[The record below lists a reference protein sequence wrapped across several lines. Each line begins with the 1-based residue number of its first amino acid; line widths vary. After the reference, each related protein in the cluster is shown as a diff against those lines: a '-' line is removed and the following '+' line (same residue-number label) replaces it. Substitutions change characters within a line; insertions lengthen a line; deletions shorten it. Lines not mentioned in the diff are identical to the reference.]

1 MLRRTLLI
9 AMLMCLLVGLAQ
21 ARVYDDSKAVVPGL
35 DFSRGSEPPPM
46 IARHVP
52 MRGDWSQGHDL
63 EGMSRLDGR
72 EPELPPTIRR
82 HDRID
87 RGWPHGYDPIRWGFW
102 MLMKSFGGGN

>member
-21 ARVYDDSKAVVPGL
+21 ARIYDDSKAVAPGL
-35 DFSRGSEPPPM
+35 DFTRGHEQPPT

-52 MRGDWSQGHDL
+52 MRGDWSQGRDL
-63 EGMSRLDGR
+63 EGVSRLDGR
-72 EPELPPTIRR
+72 EPELPPTITRQ
-82 HDRID
+82 DPPG
-87 RGWPHGYDPIRWGFW
+87 RGIPQGYDPISWSIW